1 MTDTAA
7 AVTRVRRC
15 LDSLTT
21 AERSALKKLLPKD
34 VLKAPA
40 FGQLQV
46 EPGAQSAWSSAPR
59 YPTKYPSI
67 FISVLPEGE
76 GYSLLGHIAE
86 TMLRMPAR
94 AIHLE
99 MLLDVTEEFY
109 PGLDEVGRAKITKSK
124 TVPPFIASL
133 VATRRQL
140 KAAFD
145 VAVGAS
151 GTIPAFEPEIT
162 VGHVQGHPDA
172 VAGTHIFEVKLAG
185 QPEKDWLK
193 YIYQVFAYAA
203 LLPEST
209 HVHIVLPLS
218 ETIWSYDISGWS
230 GRAAYLAVLEGAAI
244 RASGSGA
251 VEGAAVVDA
260 FGIGSHV
267 EKRGGSL
274 LKTLQGLDPV
284 RPWQIFLG
292 NPMSMRLAL
301 KDDDVT
307 AAAAHVAATGLR
319 YFVHTPYL
327 INLSGDGD
335 VSKGLAEQT
344 AAAAAAGASGVVVH
358 VGKAVKLDVA
368 TAVERMRAA
377 LTGALEAASPT
388 CPILLETPAGQ
399 GTELLTAWGDFVGFV
414 AGFDDERLRICVDTC
429 HCFACGHQPLKYIQ
443 DTITA
448 HPGIIKLIHF
458 NDSAVT
464 CGSCVDRHA
473 APGTGH
479 IGVEVLRAIAAL
491 AKENGIPCVV
501 E

>member
-1 MTDTAA
+1 MTAA
-7 AVTRVRRC
+7 PTRVRRC

-34 VLKAPA
+34 VLKGPA
-40 FGQLQV
+40 FG
-46 EPGAQSAWSSAPR
+46 
-59 YPTKYPSI
+59 PTKYPSI

-99 MLLDVTEEFY
+99 MLLDITEEFY
-109 PGLDEVGRAKITKSK
+109 PELDGAGRAKITKSK

-145 VAVGAS
+145 AAGEAA
-151 GTIPAFEPEIT
+151 AFEPEIT

-218 ETIWSYDISGWS
+218 ETIWSYDIRSWA
-230 GRAAYLAVLEGAAI
+230 GRAAYLAVLEGAAV

-251 VEGAAVVDA
+251 VEGAAMVDA

-274 LKTLQGLDPV
+274 LKTLQGLDQE

-301 KDDDVT
+301 KDDDV
-307 AAAAHVAATGLR
+307 AAAAALAATGLR

-344 AAAAAAGASGVVVH
+344 AAAAAAGAAGVVVH

-368 TAVERMRAA
+368 TAIERMRLS

-399 GTELLTAWGDFVGFV
+399 GTELLTGWADFVGFV

-443 DTITA
+443 DTIAA

-458 NDSAVT
+458 NDSAVA
-464 CGSCVDRHA
+464 CGACVDRHA

-479 IGVEVLRAIAAL
+479 IGAETLRAIAAL

>member
-1 MTDTAA
+1 MTAEP
-7 AVTRVRRC
+7 VTRVRRC

-34 VLKAPA
+34 VLNAPPL
-40 FGQLQV
+40 GK
-46 EPGAQSAWSSAPR
+46 
-59 YPTKYPSI
+59 TKYPSI

-76 GYSLLGHIAE
+76 AYSLLGHIAE

-94 AIHLE
+94 AIHME

-109 PGLDEVGRAKITKSK
+109 PGLDEAGRAKIMKSK
-124 TVPPFIASL
+124 TVPPFVASL
-133 VATRRQL
+133 VATRRLL
-140 KAAFD
+140 KAAFGGE
-145 VAVGAS
+145 A
-151 GTIPAFEPEIT
+151 AFEPEIT

-172 VAGTHIFEVKLAG
+172 VAGKHIFEVKLAG

-209 HVHIVLPLS
+209 HVHIVLPLN
-218 ETIWSYDISGWS
+218 ETIWSYDISGWT
-230 GRAAYLAVLEGAAI
+230 GRAAYLAILEAAAV

-251 VEGAAVVDA
+251 VEGAAIVDA

-267 EKRGGSL
+267 EKRSGSL
-274 LKTLQGLDPV
+274 LKTLQGLDPA

-301 KDDDVT
+301 KDDDV
-307 AAAAHVAATGLR
+307 AAAAALAATGLR

-335 VSKGLAEQT
+335 PGAGLAEQT
-344 AAAAAAGASGVVVH
+344 AAAAAAGAAGVVVH
-358 VGKAVKLDVA
+358 VGKAVKLEPA
-368 TAVERMRAA
+368 AAVERMRLA
-377 LTGALEAASPT
+377 LAGALEAASPS

-399 GTELLTAWGDFVGFV
+399 GTELLTEWADFVGFV

-429 HCFACGHQPLKYIQ
+429 HCFACSHQPLKYIQ
-443 DTITA
+443 DTVAA

-458 NDSAVT
+458 NDSAVV
-464 CGSCVDRHA
+464 CGACVDRHA

-479 IGVEVLRAIAAL
+479 IGVETLRAIAAL